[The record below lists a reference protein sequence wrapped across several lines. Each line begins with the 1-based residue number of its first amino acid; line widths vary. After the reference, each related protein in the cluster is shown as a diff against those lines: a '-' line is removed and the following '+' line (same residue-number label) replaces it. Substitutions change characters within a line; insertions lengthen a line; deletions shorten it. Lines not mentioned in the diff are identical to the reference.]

1 MSDIDI
7 KEKFG
12 TGWIGGGSVQRSPGG
27 AIGDLRRRGDEA
39 FLAFGKQLIR
49 FINDSGGVDKLLNVA
64 EKMKLDPQDVAPVVE
79 WLANNYYVRVETEQF
94 GNHTI
99 RSTERAKELLSA

>member
-12 TGWIGGGSVQRSPGG
+12 TGWIGSGPVDRSPGG

-39 FLAFGKQLIR
+39 FLTLGKQLIR
-49 FINDSGGVDKLLNVA
+49 FINDSGGADKLFNLA
-64 EKMKLDPQDVAPVVE
+64 EKMKLEPQDVAPVVE
-79 WLANNYYVRVETEQF
+79 WLANNYYVRVEVEQF
-94 GNHTI
+94 GDHTI
-99 RSTERAKELLSA
+99 RSTARAKELLSA

>member
-12 TGWIGGGSVQRSPGG
+12 TGWIGSSPVQRSPGG
-27 AIGDLRRRGDEA
+27 AIGDLRRQGDEA
-39 FLAFGKQLIR
+39 SRTLGKQLIR
-49 FINDSGGVDKLLNVA
+49 FINDSGGEEKLNNLA
-64 EKMKLDPQDVAPVVE
+64 DKMKLGAQDVAPVVE
-79 WLANNYYVRVETEQF
+79 WLANNYYVRVEVDQY

-99 RSTERAKELLSA
+99 RLTERAKELLA